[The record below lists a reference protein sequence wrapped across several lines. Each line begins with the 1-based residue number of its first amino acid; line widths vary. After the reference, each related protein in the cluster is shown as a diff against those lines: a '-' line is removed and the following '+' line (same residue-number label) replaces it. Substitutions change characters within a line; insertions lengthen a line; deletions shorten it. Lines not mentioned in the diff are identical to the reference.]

1 MKFSFRSAT
10 GRLCCEADNREHL
23 CNACKAIAAASPRA
37 AGDYVPPDPYAADVK
52 RLQQAIPF
60 APSWPAP
67 PTEMRTSATPCHP
80 GPHILNASAYAPPD
94 SYRAA
99 LDKMKESRS

>member
-1 MKFSFRSAT
+1 MRTLTMDHAT
-10 GRLCCEADNREHL
+10 
-23 CNACKAIAAASPRA
+23 STRA

-67 PTEMRTSATPCHP
+67 LTEMRTSATPP
-80 GPHILNASAYAPPD
+80 QSAPRIPNASAYAPPD
-94 SYRAA
+94 SYRTA
-99 LDKMKESRS
+99 LDKLKDSRS